1 VLVVAWMIVCTNA
14 GCTHRLGVD
23 IGGTK
28 MMIALY
34 VHSMR
39 LMNSSQLLNKSSQLE
54 LTLLKRML
62 KWLLYV
68 VLNYSYDMI

>member
-1 VLVVAWMIVCTNA
+1 MENIIVLVVAWMIVCTNA

-34 VHSMR
+34 EAD
-39 LMNSSQLLNKSSQLE
+39 E
-54 LTLLKRML
+54 LIPIVEQIIPTGINFTQTDAEVALVRC
-62 KWLLYV
+62 
-68 VLNYSYDMI
+68 S